1 MSYWLSSISYE
12 RFQVD
17 EEYEFAV
24 DGYKDA
30 EFNRA
35 LRVEPGDLFVYYI
48 KQLALFGVL
57 AEARGRCY
65 LDWGRLW
72 PDGSYPVRF
81 ERRPLLVLPRAQMVP
96 ASPLVPRLSLA
107 QGRGGE
113 SLSLGQLLRFDLREI
128 PQADYQLIER
138 EMRRM
143 GESHAD

>member
-12 RFQVD
+12 RFLADVG
-17 EEYEFAV
+17 YEFAV
-24 DGYKDA
+24 DGYKDT

-35 LRVEPGDLFVYYI
+35 LRVEAGDLFVYYI
-48 KQLALFGVL
+48 KQLALFAAL

-96 ASPLVPRLSLA
+96 AGPLVPHLSLA
-107 QGRGGE
+107 QGRGGQ
-113 SLSLGQLLRFDLREI
+113 SPSLGQLLRFDLQEI
-128 PQADYQLIER
+128 PRADYELIER
-138 EMRRM
+138 EMRHM
-143 GESHAD
+143 GEGHAD